1 MTPKTRPQTAGPVA
15 ALRARL
21 AEEGLDGYVVP
32 RFDEHQ
38 GEYCAAHDNRL
49 AHVTGFS
56 GSAGVAI
63 VMRDRAAIFV
73 DGRYQ
78 VQVRDEVDQDLFA
91 IEHFYDAPLKDWLR
105 RNLRPGE
112 RVGFNPMLLPSTW
125 DADCRASVEAA
136 GAVWMPVAGDLVD
149 AVWADQPERPMGKI
163 RAFPLANAGETVADK
178 KKRVAAALQAE
189 GADFLV
195 ETQPD
200 NIAWFLNVRGSDVA
214 FNPMP
219 QSFLVFDRS
228 GAAEWLV
235 DHRKL
240 PNDLSDFE
248 LDGITLAEPDKLLE
262 RVGAAASG
270 RTLLLD
276 PAFAPSAVAH
286 AARAAGGT
294 VRLARSPVTL
304 AKMVKNGTELE
315 GFRDCHRLDGAAW
328 IRFFAWLEKHG
339 SVRATAGQP
348 VTELEA
354 EDRIL
359 AFRQMSDLFV
369 EPSFRSISASAGHAA
384 MCHYAASPA
393 SDAPITEKGIYL
405 LDSGGQYL
413 TGTTDATRTTALG
426 PVSDEVRARYTAVL
440 KGFLSMISLRFPA
453 GTCGHQVDA
462 FARRPLWDLG
472 LDYDH
477 GTGHGVGHFLSV
489 HEQPQRFD
497 RRINEIVLTPGMVTT
512 IEPGYYKAGEYG
524 IRIENQVEVVEDA
537 DGFLSF
543 RTLTLVPIDLRLADI
558 SSLGETERRWLD
570 AYHAAVA
577 AAMEGMLDAESAEWL
592 TARTAPIVAG

>member
-1 MTPKTRPQTAGPVA
+1 MTSKYPVV
-15 ALRARL
+15 ALRAKL
-21 AEEGLDGYVVP
+21 AEEGLDGYVIP

-38 GEYCAAHDNRL
+38 AEYCAAHDNRL
-49 AHVTGFS
+49 AHITGFT

-78 VQVRDEVDQDLFA
+78 VQVREEINAGVFT

-105 RNLRPGE
+105 KNLRAGE

-125 DADCRASVEAA
+125 DEDCRASAKAA
-136 GAVWMPVAGDLVD
+136 GAVWVPVVGDLVD
-149 AVWADQPERPMGKI
+149 AVWRDQPERPLGKI
-163 RAFPLANAGETVADK
+163 RAFPLTYAGETVGE
-178 KKRVAAALQAE
+178 KKRRVSAALAAE

-228 GAAEWLV
+228 GTAQWLV

-248 LDGITLAEPDKLLE
+248 LDGITLAEPQTLLE
-262 RVGAAASG
+262 RVGAAALG
-270 RTLLLD
+270 RTMLLD

-294 VRLARSPVTL
+294 VRLVRSPITL
-304 AKMVKNGTELE
+304 AKMVKNHVELE

-339 SVRATAGQP
+339 PARAASGKP

-369 EPSFRSISASAGHAA
+369 EPSFRTISAFAGHAA
-384 MCHYAASPA
+384 MCHYAASPV
-393 SDAPITEKGIYL
+393 SNAPITEKGIYL

-426 PVSDEVRARYTAVL
+426 PISKELRTCYTAVL
-440 KGFLSMISLRFPA
+440 KGFLSMVSLRFPV
-453 GTCGHQVDA
+453 GTFSHQVDA

-497 RRINEIVLTPGMVTT
+497 RRTNEIVLVPGMVTT

-524 IRIENQVEVVEDA
+524 IRIENQVEVVSNA

-543 RTLTLVPIDLRLADI
+543 RPLTLVPIDVRLADI
-558 SSLGETERRWLD
+558 GSLNETERRWLD
-570 AYHAAVA
+570 AYHAEVA
-577 AAMEGMLDAESAEWL
+577 AAMQGLLDAESAEWL
-592 TARTAPIVAG
+592 AARTVPIIAP

>member
-1 MTPKTRPQTAGPVA
+1 MTSKPVA
-15 ALRARL
+15 ALREKL
-21 AEEGLDGYVVP
+21 ILEGLDGYVIP

-49 AHVTGFS
+49 AYVTGFS

-78 VQVRDEVDQDLFA
+78 VQVRAEIDQEVFA

-105 RNLRPGE
+105 RNLKPGE
-112 RVGFNPMLLPSTW
+112 RVGFNAMLLPSNW
-125 DADCRASVEAA
+125 DADCRAAVETA
-136 GAVWMPVAGDLVD
+136 GGDWLPVADDPVD
-149 AVWADQPERPMGKI
+149 AIWIGQPERPLGKI
-163 RAFPLANAGETVADK
+163 TAFPQKYAGESVAEK
-178 KKRVAAALQAE
+178 KARISAMLAKG

-200 NIAWFLNVRGSDVA
+200 HIAWFLNVRGRDVA

-219 QSFLVFDRS
+219 QSFLVFDRD
-228 GAAEWLV
+228 GTAEWLV

-248 LDGITLAEPDKLLE
+248 LGGATLAEPRTLLE
-262 RVGAAASG
+262 RVRAAAPG

-286 AARAAGGT
+286 AARAAGGA
-294 VRLARSPVTL
+294 VQFARSPVTL
-304 AKMVKNGTELE
+304 AKMIKNPVELA

-339 SVRATAGQP
+339 PDREAGGAP

-354 EDRIL
+354 EERIL
-359 AFRQMSDLFV
+359 AFRKMSEIFV
-369 EPSFRSISASAGHAA
+369 EPSFRSISAAAGHAA
-384 MCHYAASPA
+384 MCHYAASPT
-393 SDAPITEKGIYL
+393 SNAPITSAGVYL

-413 TGTTDATRTTALG
+413 SGTTDATRTTAFG
-426 PVSDEVRARYTAVL
+426 PVSDEIRRAYTAVL
-440 KGFLSMISLRFPA
+440 KGFLSMISLKFPA
-453 GTCGHQVDA
+453 GTCGHHVDA

-497 RRINEIVLTPGMVTT
+497 RRVNEIVLAPGMVTT

-524 IRIENQVEVVEDA
+524 IRIENQVEVVADT
-537 DGFLSF
+537 DGFLGF
-543 RTLTLVPIDLRLADI
+543 RTLTLVPIDLRLAD
-558 SSLGETERRWLD
+558 LAHLTPAERRWLN
-570 AYHAAVA
+570 AYHAEVA
-577 AAMEGMLDAESAEWL
+577 SAMDGLLDAESAAWL
-592 TARTAPIVAG
+592 AARTMPVEAG

>member
-1 MTPKTRPQTAGPVA
+1 MTSKYPVV
-15 ALRARL
+15 ALRAKL
-21 AEEGLDGYVVP
+21 AEEGLDGYVIP

-38 GEYCAAHDNRL
+38 AEYCAAHDNRL
-49 AHVTGFS
+49 AHITGFT

-78 VQVRDEVDQDLFA
+78 VQVREEINAGVFT

-105 RNLRPGE
+105 KNLRAGE

-125 DADCRASVEAA
+125 DEDCRASTEAA
-136 GAVWMPVAGDLVD
+136 GAVWVPVVGDLVD
-149 AVWADQPERPMGKI
+149 AVWRDQPERPLGKI
-163 RAFPLANAGETVADK
+163 RAFPLTYAGETVGE
-178 KKRVAAALQAE
+178 KKRRVSAALAAE

-228 GAAEWLV
+228 GTAQWLV

-248 LDGITLAEPDKLLE
+248 LDGITLAEPQTLLE
-262 RVGAAASG
+262 RVGAAAPG
-270 RTLLLD
+270 RTMLLD

-294 VRLARSPVTL
+294 VRLVRSPITL
-304 AKMVKNGTELE
+304 AKMVKNQVELE

-339 SVRATAGQP
+339 PARAASGKP

-369 EPSFRSISASAGHAA
+369 EPSFRTISASAAHAA
-384 MCHYAASPA
+384 MCHYAASPM
-393 SDAPITEKGIYL
+393 SNAPITEKGIYL

-426 PVSDEVRARYTAVL
+426 PISKEVRTCYTAVL
-440 KGFLSMISLRFPA
+440 KGFLSMASLRFPV
-453 GTCGHQVDA
+453 GTFGHQVDA

-497 RRINEIVLTPGMVTT
+497 RRINEIVLVPGMVTT

-524 IRIENQVEVVEDA
+524 IRIENQVEVVENA

-543 RTLTLVPIDLRLADI
+543 RPLTLVPIDIRLADI
-558 SSLGETERRWLD
+558 GSLNETERRWLD
-570 AYHAAVA
+570 AYHAEVA
-577 AAMEGMLDAESAEWL
+577 AAMKGLLDAESAEWL
-592 TARTAPIVAG
+592 AARTAPIMAP

>member
-1 MTPKTRPQTAGPVA
+1 MISKYPVD
-15 ALRARL
+15 ALRAKL
-21 AEEGLDGYVVP
+21 VEEGLDGYVVP

-38 GEYCAAHDNRL
+38 AEYCAAHDNRL
-49 AHVTGFS
+49 AHITGFT

-78 VQVRDEVDQDLFA
+78 VQVREEINAGAFT

-105 RNLRPGE
+105 KNLRAGE

-125 DADCRASVEAA
+125 DEDCRASTEAA
-136 GAVWMPVAGDLVD
+136 GAVWVPVAGDLVD
-149 AVWADQPERPMGKI
+149 AVWRDQPERPLGKV
-163 RAFPLANAGETVADK
+163 RTFPLTYAGETVGE
-178 KKRVAAALQAE
+178 KKRRVSAALAAE

-200 NIAWFLNVRGSDVA
+200 SIAWFLNVRGSDVA

-228 GAAEWLV
+228 GTAQWLV

-248 LDGITLAEPDKLLE
+248 LDGITLAEPQTLLE
-262 RVGAAASG
+262 RVGAAAPG
-270 RTLLLD
+270 RTMLLD

-294 VRLARSPVTL
+294 VRLVRSPITL
-304 AKMVKNGTELE
+304 AKMVKNQVELE

-339 SVRATAGQP
+339 PARAASGKP

-369 EPSFRSISASAGHAA
+369 EPSFRSISASAAHAA
-384 MCHYAASPA
+384 MCHYAASPM
-393 SDAPITEKGIYL
+393 SNAPITEKSIYL

-426 PVSDEVRARYTAVL
+426 PISKEVRTCYTAVL
-440 KGFLSMISLRFPA
+440 KGFLSMASLRFPV
-453 GTCGHQVDA
+453 GTFSHQVDA

-497 RRINEIVLTPGMVTT
+497 RRINEIVLVPGMVTT

-524 IRIENQVEVVEDA
+524 IRIENQVEVVENA

-543 RTLTLVPIDLRLADI
+543 RPLTLVPIDIRLADI
-558 SSLGETERRWLD
+558 GSLNETERRWLD
-570 AYHAAVA
+570 AYHAEVA
-577 AAMEGMLDAESAEWL
+577 AAMKGLLDAESAEWL
-592 TARTAPIVAG
+592 AARTAPIMAP

>member
-1 MTPKTRPQTAGPVA
+1 MTTKSPVA
-15 ALRARL
+15 ALRAKL
-21 AEEGLDGYVVP
+21 IEEGLDGYVVP

-49 AHVTGFS
+49 AHITGFT

-78 VQVRDEVDQDLFA
+78 VQVREEINTSVFA
-91 IEHFYDAPLKDWLR
+91 IEHFYDAPLKDWLLK
-105 RNLRPGE
+105 NLRAGE
-112 RVGFNPMLLPSTW
+112 KIGFNAMLLPSIW

-136 GAVWMPVAGDLVD
+136 GAVWVPFAGDLVD
-149 AVWADQPERPMGKI
+149 AVWRDQPERPLGKI
-163 RAFPLANAGETVADK
+163 QAFPLTYAGETVTEK
-178 KKRVAAALQAE
+178 KKRVSAALAAE

-200 NIAWFLNVRGSDVA
+200 NIAWFLNVRGSDIA

-219 QSFLVFDRS
+219 QSFLVFSRS
-228 GAAEWLV
+228 GTVQWLV

-248 LDGITLAEPDKLLE
+248 LDDVTLAEPQTLLE
-262 RVGAAASG
+262 RVAAAAPG

-286 AARAAGGT
+286 AVRAAGGA
-294 VRLARSPVTL
+294 VRFARSPVTL
-304 AKMVKNGTELE
+304 AKMVKNGVELE
-315 GFRDCHRLDGAAW
+315 GFRNCHRLDGAAW

-339 SVRATAGQP
+339 PARAASGKP

-359 AFRQMSDLFV
+359 AFRQMSDLFI
-369 EPSFRSISASAGHAA
+369 EPSFRSISASADHAA
-384 MCHYAASPA
+384 MCHYAANPVSN
-393 SDAPITEKGIYL
+393 APITEKGIYL

-426 PVSDEVRARYTAVL
+426 PINPEVRARYTAVL

-453 GTCGHQVDA
+453 GTFGHQLDA

-497 RRINEIVLTPGMVTT
+497 RRVNEIVLAPGMVTT

-524 IRIENQVEVVEDA
+524 IRIENQVEVVKDT

-543 RTLTLVPIDLRLADI
+543 RSLTLVPIDCRLVDI
-558 SSLGETERRWLD
+558 GSLNETERCWLD
-570 AYHAAVA
+570 AYHASVA
-577 AAMEGMLDAESAEWL
+577 AAMEGLLDAESAEWL
-592 TARTAPIVAG
+592 AARTVPIATT